1 MSIIELVD
9 NEESFINPRDLIVEK
24 KQPKKDEERV
34 WASYI
39 TPYMRVNDDH
49 TPQVEQ
55 EIDALF
61 NNLCDFIDV
70 ELKKKHKNIKHVR
83 SEYYY
88 YRESLFDEIYRLA
101 KNLVCSFYR
110 QESKESVDFISYMME
125 SMLSSDIRFLLIK
138 EMDEYRGGLPFPNT
152 KTREQFRLTSYGTKI
167 IWWDPSGK
175 LRDEQVF
182 DSTEMSYFNKLMK
195 RPTKFTEVPGLMT
208 LCLEKYTDLLHI
220 VLADLEDETIRWK
233 VKPNN
238 YFRNYFQLPLE
249 DSRVWSETN
258 RLSADLYLFAEN
270 SIRKEIEGFRLS
282 AASESQQSL
291 QKYLPNESIQKIE
304 EYLNQKTTLKFDYPT
319 ITSLRTVYKTAWNE
333 AANFIIKQSVEKV
346 CELLDEIAR
355 DPDLKKIAIKV
366 IKNSTDPDKHRV
378 FIFLMGKR
386 AFPLSKEMQKQR
398 NSFIH
403 STRQEDYQALLAAQD
418 LVYKKLPIILKE
430 LNQPARRKIKL
441 DNELITASNSALYTI
456 IDMVDD
462 YLGEEAIDPDT
473 ALKILVHKDL
483 SLAEEQTKPDNTV
496 RVSTLEETNESEIAQ
511 TVEQMEFITN
521 LVLNNGMSLEEFKK
535 KAADKGKLY
544 QAYLNELN
552 DVLYDVFEDQ
562 VLTIYQQQVII
573 EEDFI
578 EEMREWIDG

>member
-1 MSIIELVD
+1 MR
-9 NEESFINPRDLIVEK
+9 IN
-24 KQPKKDEERV
+24 
-34 WASYI
+34 AG
-39 TPYMRVNDDH
+39 H

-55 EIDALF
+55 EIDAFF
-61 NNLCDFIDV
+61 NRLCDFIDV

-101 KNLVCSFYR
+101 KNLVCSFYG
-110 QESKESVDFISYMME
+110 QESKESADFISYMME

-138 EMDEYRGGLPFPNT
+138 EMDEYRGGLPFPNAE
-152 KTREQFRLTSYGTKI
+152 TREQFRLTSYGTKI

-195 RPTKFTEVPGLMT
+195 RPTKFTEVPALMT

-220 VLADLEDETIRWK
+220 VLEDLKDETIRWK

-249 DSRVWSETN
+249 DSRVWLETN
-258 RLSADLYLFAEN
+258 HLSADLYLFAEN

-333 AANFIIKQSVEKV
+333 AANFIIEQSVEKV
-346 CELLDEIAR
+346 CELLEEIAR

-366 IKNSTDPDKHRV
+366 IKNSTDPDKNRV
-378 FIFLMGKR
+378 FIFLMEKR

-462 YLGEEAIDPDT
+462 YLGEEAIDPDI

-496 RVSTLEETNESEIAQ
+496 LVSTLEETNESEIAQ

>member
-24 KQPKKDEERV
+24 KQPKKEKKRV
-34 WASYI
+34 WLSYI
-39 TPYMRVNDDH
+39 TPYMRINAGH

-55 EIDALF
+55 EIDAFF
-61 NNLCDFIDV
+61 NRLCDFIDV

-101 KNLVCSFYR
+101 KNLVCSFYG
-110 QESKESVDFISYMME
+110 QESKESADFISYMME

-138 EMDEYRGGLPFPNT
+138 EMDEYRGGLPFPNAE
-152 KTREQFRLTSYGTKI
+152 TREQFRLTSYGTKI

-195 RPTKFTEVPGLMT
+195 RPTKFTEVPALMT

-220 VLADLEDETIRWK
+220 VLEDLKDETIRWK

-249 DSRVWSETN
+249 DSRVWLETN
-258 RLSADLYLFAEN
+258 HLSADLYLFAEN

-333 AANFIIKQSVEKV
+333 AANFIIEQSVEKV
-346 CELLDEIAR
+346 CELLEEIAR

-366 IKNSTDPDKHRV
+366 IKNSTDPDKNRV
-378 FIFLMGKR
+378 FIFLMEKR

-462 YLGEEAIDPDT
+462 YLGEEAIDPDI

-496 RVSTLEETNESEIAQ
+496 LVSTLEETNESEIAQ

>member
-34 WASYI
+34 WLSYI
-39 TPYMRVNDDH
+39 TPYMRVNADH

-55 EIDALF
+55 EIEAFF
-61 NNLCDFIDV
+61 NKLCDFTDV

-138 EMDEYRGGLPFPNT
+138 EMDEYRGGLPFPNAE
-152 KTREQFRLTSYGTKI
+152 TREQFRLTSYGTKI

-195 RPTKFTEVPGLMT
+195 RPTKFTEVPALMT

-220 VLADLEDETIRWK
+220 VLEDLEDETIRWK

-270 SIRKEIEGFRLS
+270 SIRKEIEGFRLL

-304 EYLNQKTTLKFDYPT
+304 AYLNKKTTLKFDYPT

-333 AANFIIKQSVEKV
+333 AANFIIEQSAEKV
-346 CELLDEIAR
+346 CELLEEIAR

-378 FIFLMGKR
+378 FIFLMEKR

-398 NSFIH
+398 DSFIH
-403 STRQEDYQALLAAQD
+403 ATRQEDYQVLLAAQD

-483 SLAEEQTKPDNTV
+483 SLAEEQMKPDNTV
-496 RVSTLEETNESEIAQ
+496 LVSTLEKTNESEITQ

>member
-24 KQPKKDEERV
+24 KHPEKDEDKV

-39 TPYMRVNDDH
+39 TPYMRMNDDH

-55 EIDALF
+55 EIDVFF
-61 NNLCDFIDV
+61 NRLCDFIDV
-70 ELKKKHKNIKHVR
+70 ELKKNYKNIRHVK

-88 YRESLFDEIYRLA
+88 YRESIFDEIYRLA

-110 QESKESVDFISYMME
+110 QESKESADFISYMME
-125 SMLSSDIRFLLIK
+125 SMLSSDIRFLLTK
-138 EMDEYRGGLPFPNT
+138 EIDEYRGGLPFPNAE
-152 KTREQFRLTSYGTKI
+152 TREHFRLTSYGTKI

-175 LRDEQVF
+175 LRNEQIF

-195 RPTKFTEVPGLMT
+195 RPTRFTEVPALMV

-220 VLADLEDETIRWK
+220 VLEDLEDETLRWK

-258 RLSADLYLFAEN
+258 RLSADLYLCAEN

-304 EYLNQKTTLKFDYPT
+304 GYLNQKTTLKFDYPT

-333 AANFIIKQSVEKV
+333 AANFIIDQSVEKI
-346 CELLDEIAR
+346 CELLEEIAK
-355 DPDLKKIAIKV
+355 DPDLKKIAVKV

-378 FIFLMGKR
+378 FIFLMEKR
-386 AFPLSKEMQKQR
+386 AFPLSKEMQKR
-398 NSFIH
+398 RDGFIH
-403 STRQEDYQALLAAQD
+403 STRQEDYQALLVAQD
-418 LVYKKLPIILKE
+418 LVYKKLPVILKE

-473 ALKILVHKDL
+473 ALEILVHKDL
-483 SLAEEQTKPDNTV
+483 SLEEEQMKPGNTV
-496 RVSTLEETNESEIAQ
+496 RVSTLEEANGSEIGQ
-511 TVEQMEFITN
+511 TLDQMEFLTD
-521 LVLNNGMSLEEFKK
+521 LVLNKGISLEEFKK
-535 KAADKGKLY
+535 KATDKGKLY

-552 DVLYDVFEDQ
+552 DVLYEVFDDQ
-562 VLTIYQQQVII
+562 VLTICQQQVII